1 MTIAVR
7 CHEAVAAI
15 APGPRMGAKMSAP
28 HAHPS
33 ARFVTPSRV
42 VEAFCPTTM

>member
-1 MTIAVR
+1 MTMAISS
-7 CHEAVAAI
+7 HEAVAAI
-15 APGPRMGAKMSAP
+15 APGPRMGAKKRDP

-42 VEAFCPTTM
+42 VEAFWPTTI

>member
-1 MTIAVR
+1 MTMAISF
-7 CHEAVAAI
+7 HEAVAAI
-15 APGPRMGAKMSAP
+15 APGPRKGAKNRVP
-28 HAHPS
+28 HAQPS